1 MVSLTSNNIG
11 LEEGVENISPFF
23 VGSDFVSD
31 EDEYNYKQVG
41 KAFIHILVIPILL
54 FFIMGPKAVAG
65 YIGFTTF
72 LYATVFRKKSEE
84 YFSILFAIISLYLLL
99 ILS

>member
-1 MVSLTSNNIG
+1 MVSLTSNNLD
-11 LEEGVENISPFF
+11 LEEGIENISPFF
-23 VGSDFVSD
+23 VSSDLVSD

-41 KAFIHILVIPILL
+41 KAIIHILVIPILL
-54 FFIMGPKAVAG
+54 FYIMGPKAVAG
-65 YIGFTTF
+65 YIGFTMF
-72 LYATVFRKKSEE
+72 LYATVFRKKSKE

>member
-1 MVSLTSNNIG
+1 MVVATTDNFP
-11 LEEGVENISPFF
+11 LEEGVEKISPLFI
-23 VGSDFVSD
+23 GSDLECD
-31 EDEYNYKQVG
+31 EDEYDYKQVG
-41 KAFIHILVIPILL
+41 KAFIHVLIIPILL
-54 FFIMGPKAVAG
+54 FFLMGPKAVAG
-65 YIGFTTF
+65 YIGFTAF